1 MSEIINQ
8 LKQLMNNFGET
19 DYSMQRKSNIS
30 QSTIYRILERK
41 TTDPGVHKIDTLAR
55 ALGFRLSLVPIHEA
69 DNQIDY
75 TSEVDT
81 LKRIITL
88 VESLANARGIEL
100 TPEEKAEMILSNYQA
115 NSSKEELGMRIVNL
129 K

>member
-1 MSEIINQ
+1 MPVN
-8 LKQLMNNFGET
+8 ET
-19 DYSMQRKSNIS
+19 TS
-30 QSTIYRILERK
+30 
-41 TTDPGVHKIDTLAR
+41 
-55 ALGFRLSLVPIHEA
+55 
-69 DNQIDY
+69 QIDY
-75 TSEVDT
+75 SSEVDT